1 MAFPTFLPSG
11 ALHPDLVNNSAFVK
25 YVDGDAAE
33 QSAGTEARG
42 AKVHGMDD
50 SPQKIVQKGRTDVID
65 LSDRLPVTM
74 ARNPMAKR

>member
-50 SPQKIVQKGRTDVID
+50 SPQT
-65 LSDRLPVTM
+65 S
-74 ARNPMAKR
+74 AS